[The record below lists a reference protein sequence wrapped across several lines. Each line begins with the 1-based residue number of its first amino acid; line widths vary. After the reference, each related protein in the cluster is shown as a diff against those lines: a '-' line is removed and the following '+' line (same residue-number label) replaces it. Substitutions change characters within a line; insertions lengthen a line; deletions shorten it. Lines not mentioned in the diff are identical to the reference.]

1 MLWFLSKICV
11 KYTITY
17 RGYELLT
24 HFCIVI
30 QSKAMQS
37 QTNVIPTAVIKLSTL
52 PGIAAW
58 PE

>member
-1 MLWFLSKICV
+1 M
-11 KYTITY
+11 
-17 RGYELLT
+17 
-24 HFCIVI
+24 VI
-30 QSKAMQS
+30 QTKAMQS